1 MITPNKVLS
10 LDESILSRLAAVLR
24 KRDAPIDLV
33 SLYHSVSDE
42 FVTIDDFIVTLD
54 VLFILDK
61 IDINFR
67 TRTVK
72 YAGRN

>member
-10 LDESILSRLAAVLR
+10 LDESILSRLGAILR
-24 KRDAPIDLV
+24 KRETPTDLV
-33 SLYHSVSDE
+33 SLYRSVSDE
-42 FVTIDDFIVTLD
+42 FESIDDFIVTLD

-72 YAGRN
+72 YADGN

>member
-10 LDESILSRLAAVLR
+10 LDESILSRLAAILR
-24 KRDAPIDLV
+24 KRETPTDLV
-33 SLYHSVSDE
+33 SLYRSVSDE
-42 FVTIDDFIVTLD
+42 FESIDDFIVTLD

-72 YAGRN
+72 YADGN